1 MNHALEYP
9 ALGPS
14 VRPQIARTAY
24 MIAGWV
30 CVGLGIIGA
39 FLPVM
44 PTTVFM
50 IAALACFAKGSPE
63 TARKLLDHPRFGPSL
78 RAWKAEGAI
87 SARSKT
93 VAVTAMAVSWV
104 IVVYTQE
111 GWIVP
116 GIVGMI
122 LVAVATYIL
131 TRPLPSRD

>member
-1 MNHALEYP
+1 MNHALEYF
-9 ALGPS
+9 AL
-14 VRPQIARTAY
+14 ARQPITRTVY
-24 MIAGWV
+24 LVAGWV
-30 CVGLGIIGA
+30 CVALGVIGA

-63 TARKLLDHPRFGPSL
+63 TARRLLDHPRFGPSL
-78 RAWKAEGAI
+78 RAWKSEGAI

-93 VAVTAMAVSWV
+93 VAVTAMAASWG
-104 IVVYTQE
+104 IVAYTQE

-116 GIVGMI
+116 TVVGAI
-122 LVAVATYIL
+122 LIAVATYVL

>member
-1 MNHALEYP
+1 MNHALEYF
-9 ALGPS
+9 ALARQP
-14 VRPQIARTAY
+14 IARTVY
-24 MIAGWV
+24 LVAGWV
-30 CVGLGIIGA
+30 CVALGVIGA

-63 TARKLLDHPRFGPSL
+63 TARRLLDHPRFGPSL
-78 RAWKAEGAI
+78 RAWKSEGAI

-93 VAVTAMAVSWV
+93 VAVTAMAVSWG

-116 GIVGMI
+116 TAVGAI
-122 LVAVATYIL
+122 LIAVATYVL